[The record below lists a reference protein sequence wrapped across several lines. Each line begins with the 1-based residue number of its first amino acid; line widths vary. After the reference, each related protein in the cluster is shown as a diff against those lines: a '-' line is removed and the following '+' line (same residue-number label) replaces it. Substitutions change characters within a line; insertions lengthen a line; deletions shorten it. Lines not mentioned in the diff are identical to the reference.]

1 MKRIVLIEDYQLVR
15 ETYEEI
21 ISASNKYEVVG
32 SFSSCEEALQEIVA
46 LDPDVVFMDIN
57 LPGIN
62 GIEGTKKIKELVSDV
77 SVIVVTVNEES
88 NFVFEALCAGAV
100 GYITKVSGK
109 ERIIEALEQL
119 DHGGAPMSTKIA
131 RLIVESFQQ
140 KKEQDLTDRENEVL
154 SLLAEGKTYVSIAN
168 ELEISFN
175 TVKTHIK
182 RIYEKLHVNSKDEI
196 ISIYNSNKRNVF
208 K

>member
-32 SFSSCEEALQEIVA
+32 SFSSCEEAIPEIVA

-62 GIEGTKKIKELVSDV
+62 GIDGTKMIKELVSDV

-119 DHGGAPMSTKIA
+119 DHGGAPMSNKIA

>member
-1 MKRIVLIEDYQLVR
+1 M
-15 ETYEEI
+15 
-21 ISASNKYEVVG
+21 SN
-32 SFSSCEEALQEIVA
+32 
-46 LDPDVVFMDIN
+46 
-57 LPGIN
+57 
-62 GIEGTKKIKELVSDV
+62 
-77 SVIVVTVNEES
+77 
-88 NFVFEALCAGAV
+88 
-100 GYITKVSGK
+100 
-109 ERIIEALEQL
+109 
-119 DHGGAPMSTKIA
+119 KIA

-196 ISIYNSNKRNVF
+196 ISIYILN
-208 K
+208 